1 MTRFNEAV
9 TKFSLKSF
17 ASVRNI
23 WVGDTS
29 EEQFLTSVPK
39 PLAVTRCFR
48 CYSQPISESC
58 YYWLQPTYSGETKP
72 KRKEKKKR
80 KGKAESAGMSTGVK
94 RAQRRPTVK
103 KDPPLRDRRSQFRPA
118 RSVWGKI
125 GMQTVFWTHWKLSG
139 SYSCLLCSG
148 GRRLRTTYTPRV
160 YAHRVVC
167 ACVAKRNRNVRLPA

>member
-1 MTRFNEAV
+1 MTQFNEAV
-9 TKFSLKSF
+9 TKFSFKSF

-72 KRKEKKKR
+72 KRKEKKKKER
-80 KGKAESAGMSTGVK
+80 GNQLGCPLEWNVPNGV
-94 RAQRRPTVK
+94 QLWK
-103 KDPPLRDRRSQFRPA
+103 KIHHYEIGDPNLDPHAVFG
-118 RSVWGKI
+118 GKI

-148 GRRLRTTYTPRV
+148 GRRLRTTYTPPV
-160 YAHRVVC
+160 YAHCVVC
-167 ACVAKRNRNVRLPA
+167 ACVAKRSRNMRLPA